1 VTKNAGA
8 TLVDIGDGVLPIE
21 FHTKMNAIDAD
32 VISMIHRSVDEAEKR
47 FDGLVVANQDPTA
60 FSAGANIFLVVMAA
74 QQGNFKAIEDM
85 AKQLQDGC
93 MRMKFAG
100 VPVVT
105 APFGLT
111 LGGGAEVAMH
121 GTASRPHCELY
132 MGLVEAG
139 VGLIPA
145 GGGCKE
151 SLARAL
157 ADLPDDADPF
167 PYLKRIFLN
176 IAMGK
181 VSMSAEEARAMGYLT
196 PTDQVTLNR
205 DYLIE
210 DAKQT
215 ALGLARAGYTPLR
228 KRTFRLPGES
238 GYATLRSTLQM
249 MKEAHQI
256 SEHDVKVGSK
266 LAWVICGGRTSP
278 TNRVTEQHILD
289 LEREAF
295 LSLCGEPKTQE
306 RMQYMLMNN
315 KPLRN

>member
-1 VTKNAGA
+1 
-8 TLVDIGDGVLPIE
+8 
-21 FHTKMNAIDAD
+21 
-32 VISMIHRSVDEAEKR
+32 
-47 FDGLVVANQDPTA
+47 
-60 FSAGANIFLVVMAA
+60 
-74 QQGNFKAIEDM
+74 
-85 AKQLQDGC
+85 
-93 MRMKFAG
+93 MKYAG

-105 APFGLT
+105 APFGLS
-111 LGGGAEVAMH
+111 LGGGAEIAMH
-121 GTASRPHCELY
+121 GVATRAHAELY
-132 MGLVEAG
+132 AGQVEAG
-139 VGLIPA
+139 VGVIPA

-151 SLARAL
+151 LLARRL

-167 PYLKRIFLN
+167 LWVKHIFMT

-181 VSMSAEEARAMGYLT
+181 VSMSAEEARQMGFLN
-196 PTDQVTLNR
+196 PSDQVTLNR

-215 ALGLARAGYTPLR
+215 ALGLARAGYTPPR
-228 KRTFRLPGES
+228 RRTFRLPGES
-238 GYATLRSTLQM
+238 GYATLRSSLQM

-266 LAWVICGGRTSP
+266 LAWVLCGGRTSP
-278 TNRVTEQHILD
+278 SVRVTEQHVLD

-295 LSLCGEPKTQE
+295 VSLCGEPKTQE

>member
-1 VTKNAGA
+1 MRLKYA
-8 TLVDIGDGVLPIE
+8 
-21 FHTKMNAIDAD
+21 
-32 VISMIHRSVDEAEKR
+32 SV
-47 FDGLVVANQDPTA
+47 PT
-60 FSAGANIFLVVMAA
+60 
-74 QQGNFKAIEDM
+74 
-85 AKQLQDGC
+85 
-93 MRMKFAG
+93 
-100 VPVVT
+100 VT

-121 GTASRPHCELY
+121 GAACRPHAELY

-151 SLARAL
+151 LLARL
-157 ADLPDDADPF
+157 CGDLPDDVDPF
-167 PYLKRIFLN
+167 PFVKKAFMQ

-181 VSMSAEEARAMGYLT
+181 VSMSAEEARGMSMLAPHDT
-196 PTDQVTLNR
+196 VTFNR

-215 ALGLARAGYTPLR
+215 ALGLARAGYRAPR
-228 KRTFRLPGES
+228 RRSFRVIGES
-238 GYATLRSTLQM
+238 GYATFRSNLMM
-249 MKEAHQI
+249 MKEAHQV
-256 SEHDVKVGSK
+256 SEHDVKVSSK
-266 LAWVICGGRTSP
+266 LAWILSGGGASTTVRLL
-278 TNRVTEQHILD
+278 EDEILP

-295 LSLCGEPKTQE
+295 LSLCGEEKTRE